1 MENRPKVSVIIPCYN
16 ASATIRETL
25 KSIKKQTFKDYEVIA
40 VNDGSTDDTDN
51 ILASYAEKLN
61 GLLKII
67 TQINQGQAV
76 AKNVGI
82 RNSKG
87 QFIAFLD
94 SDDLWAPDKLEYQ
107 LAYMESR
114 PHIGLCYTEGILIN
128 DKGDKIGV
136 VNALSSHRG
145 NCFDKLLIKNNI
157 IASSVMI
164 KREILDRVGLF
175 DEDFKACENWDMWIR
190 ISKVSQIEYIDRP
203 LTYYRVHPKNMSK
216 NIDKMYDYRVKI
228 IDKYLPKTNRDPLIL
243 EKRSMALFFTYLA
256 FGKQHIENL
265 ELRKARNNIIQAIK
279 LRPYEMICYRLY
291 FRTLFGVK
299 AFKAI
304 HGTKKKIMKLID
316 FFIPGT
322 INEEFGEVFTI
333 NNSCLKI
340 IEPEVQESD
349 LTIYKIKDNKLIPI
363 KELTHKKNFIVLIEI
378 FPNQVFA
385 FKKVFSDLID
395 KIDREGRLRIVIAT
409 SFSKFN
415 FSTIFSY
422 YFIKRYLKKIKW
434 VDIEVFGLITNPYFR
449 IVMPFKRN
457 IYEFIFLNFFGSMDN
472 ALKHFMKKLIIILFG
487 QLVWR
492 RSIAFMARNE
502 KEILCPE
509 KMMEYEPWLDN
520 EKLQDR
526 FIHMTNEKNIIF
538 IFKKGDK
545 KPKAVKKYGK
555 PFEIKKEYVNQ
566 QKAQT
571 FFPSLVPAIYFFKSD
586 CDIGNLCME
595 YIGDIRFNKVVASA
609 SIGKKRKYLREI
621 KDTFQLLIKMLKS
634 LPFKEGKF
642 ENSYS
647 YQIIKTTINGNLT
660 YLNEKIEINK
670 IKKIIEEVNHIRFPL
685 GMQHGDF
692 CLGNILYTDKNIER
706 KVIIDWEDCRE
717 EDLPLVDFNMLL
729 ISMIQAYKDTF
740 ERKNDDFFNDNDI
753 MKILTEQKEEIRQ
766 YLGMKKELFQKISI
780 LSTFSLWSQNV
791 QKGRIK
797 ISEEVFSFLN
807 KELS

>member
-1 MENRPKVSVIIPCYN
+1 MENKPKVSVIIPCYN

-25 KSIKKQTFKDYEVIA
+25 KSIKEQTFKDYEVII

-51 ILASYAEKLN
+51 ILTSYAEQLN

-67 TQINQGQAV
+67 TQTNQGQTV

-94 SDDLWAPDKLEYQ
+94 SDDLWAPEKLEYQ

-114 PHIGLCYTEGILIN
+114 PHVGLCYTEGILIN
-128 DKGDKIGV
+128 EKGDKIGK
-136 VNALSSHRG
+136 VNCLPSYRG
-145 NCFDKLLIKNNI
+145 NCFDKLLIKNDI
-157 IASSVMI
+157 VASSVMI

-203 LTYYRVHPKNMSK
+203 LTYYRVHLKNMSK
-216 NIDKMYDYRVKI
+216 NMDKMYVYRLKI
-228 IDKYLPKTNRDPLIL
+228 IDKHLPTKNRDPLIL
-243 EKRSMALFFTYLA
+243 EKRNIALFFTYLA
-256 FGKQHIENL
+256 FAKQHIENL

-279 LRPYEMICYRLY
+279 LRRYEMICYRLY

-304 HGTKKKIMKLID
+304 QGMKKGIMRLIN
-316 FFIPGT
+316 FFTAET
-322 INEEFGEVFTI
+322 INQEFGEVYRF
-333 NNSCLKI
+333 NNSYLKI
-340 IEPEVQESD
+340 IAPEAQESD

-363 KELTHKKNFIVLIEI
+363 KEVTHKKNFIVLIEI
-378 FPNQVFA
+378 LPNQVFV
-385 FKKVFSDLID
+385 FKKVVPDLID
-395 KIDREGRLRIVIAT
+395 KIDYEARLRIILTT

-415 FSTIFSY
+415 FFTIASY
-422 YFIKRYLKKIKW
+422 YLIKRYLKEIKW

-449 IVMPFKRN
+449 IVAPFKKN
-457 IYEFIFLNFFGSMDN
+457 IYQYIFLNFFGSKDN
-472 ALKHFMKKLIIILFG
+472 ALRHFLKKFIIILFG

-492 RSIAFMARNE
+492 ESIPFMPRDE
-502 KEILCPE
+502 KEILCSE
-509 KMMEYEPWLDN
+509 KMIEYESWLDD

-526 FIHMTNEKNIIF
+526 FVHVTNEKNIMF

-545 KPKAVKKYGK
+545 KPKAVQKYGK
-555 PFEIKKEYVNQ
+555 LFEIKKEYVNH
-566 QKAQT
+566 QKAQIL
-571 FFPSLVPAIYFFKSD
+571 FPSLVPPIYFFKSD
-586 CDIGNLCME
+586 CDTGNLCME
-595 YIGDIRFNKVVASA
+595 YIGDIHFNKVVASA
-609 SIGKKRKYLREI
+609 SIGKKRKYLDEI
-621 KDTFQLLIKMLKS
+621 KDTFQFLIKMLKT
-634 LPFKEGKF
+634 LPFKEGDL

-647 YQIIKTTINGNLT
+647 YEMIKRKINTNFT
-660 YLNEKIEINK
+660 YPNEKIERNK

-685 GMQHGDF
+685 GMEHGDF

-797 ISEEVFSFLN
+797 ISEEIFSYLN
-807 KELS
+807 KELN